1 MKTILVPTD
10 FSKNAKNALH
20 YAVNI
25 AKRMQAKIILL
36 HSFHIDNNNAALP
49 VDMVDKQVETA
60 KKKSDADLKA
70 HFNSVSHNSM
80 CTIEYISSNNFLVD
94 EILRLTEERD
104 IDLIVMGTQGASGKL
119 GKQIFG
125 TNSSNVIE
133 KAKCPVLTI
142 PEGASTN
149 DIKTIVYSTEYLNSD
164 VVCLQ
169 TLADMAKLFEANIQ
183 VVHIAL
189 FDDAENKKA
198 LEDFKVKV
206 SKNVDYKNISYKLLI
221 GNNVEQRIEGYMEE
235 EKVDMLVM
243 SAHHRSLMDK
253 LFGKSITKVMAF
265 YLKVPLMVFH
275 HHRTKLDDASDHTV
289 AKLIF

>member
-189 FDDAENKKA
+189 FDDAENKK
-198 LEDFKVKV
+198 
-206 SKNVDYKNISYKLLI
+206 
-221 GNNVEQRIEGYMEE
+221 
-235 EKVDMLVM
+235 
-243 SAHHRSLMDK
+243 
-253 LFGKSITKVMAF
+253 
-265 YLKVPLMVFH
+265 P
-275 HHRTKLDDASDHTV
+275 
-289 AKLIF
+289 